1 MIRKNSDVI
10 TSFVSPLFV
19 VAKMAEAMAARHKD
33 THTHGRPQ
41 NEVLRKKTKTKRC
54 KKKKGEIKRRDGLT
68 KRQNAN
74 QHVRK
79 MYTPAAVFENPKNT
93 NDNDNV

>member
-1 MIRKNSDVI
+1 MS
-10 TSFVSPLFV
+10 
-19 VAKMAEAMAARHKD
+19 
-33 THTHGRPQ
+33 
-41 NEVLRKKTKTKRC
+41 
-54 KKKKGEIKRRDGLT
+54 KKKGEIKRRDGLT